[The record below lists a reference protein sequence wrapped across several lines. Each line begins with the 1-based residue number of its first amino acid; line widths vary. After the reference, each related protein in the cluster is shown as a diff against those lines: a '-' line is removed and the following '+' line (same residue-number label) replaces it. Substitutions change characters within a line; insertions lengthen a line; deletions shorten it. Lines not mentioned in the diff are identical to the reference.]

1 MKETSDKRSSTP
13 LKPATHLSFALAWRG
28 TKDHTNFAY
37 AQSATIT
44 WSEQLAT
51 WVLSSF
57 LNGNKAR
64 SATINKGDIIWQ
76 AASEHL
82 YFKLVNSGDT
92 VKAVRDTDPAG
103 TWSIWDGDRLVLVQ
117 TPDPAILRPTKRS

>member
-1 MKETSDKRSSTP
+1 MKETPDKQSSTT
-13 LKPATHLSFALAWRG
+13 LKPATQLSFTLAWRG
-28 TKDHTNFAY
+28 SKGHANFAY

-44 WSEQLAT
+44 WSSQMSE

-64 SATINKGDIIWQ
+64 SATINKGDIVWQ
-76 AASEHL
+76 AASERL

-92 VKAVRDTDPAG
+92 VKAVRETNPEG
-103 TWSIWDGDRLVLVQ
+103 TWSVWDGSRLVQ
-117 TPDPAILRPTKRS
+117 TPDPVILRPVKRS